1 MPGKITSRVAPRQ
14 DLCIFC
20 ALRLGRASQFLR
32 PHPINQKRPYRASSQ
47 ISQPPA
53 AAYAI
58 AQEDP
63 DESPQSVQQPSP
75 PPLKQSQGAW
85 PVFVPRKPIAK
96 AIEPVTR
103 PPEVNS
109 APSAY
114 TNWKCSGCGNS
125 NLARRDV
132 CVSCR
137 TPKHKPPRRPQPGL
151 SSDALLGDVQR
162 SLPRLDELLNRRKSS
177 PQESRVGGQ
186 RYPPLSFGTSNPVS
200 VRDLES
206 RDQTQQSQL
215 HQVNSIDRS
224 GGSTRE
230 NVTRARNAKQPFDFG
245 RSISKTQP
253 HINPPEPVPKLPS
266 KWGHSLGRSEGST
279 REQLGQGGQKQ
290 QALDFGR
297 SSSEADGERPVWRF
311 KAFNGPGSVSSR
323 QDENLPDRAQPTSR
337 ISLRQGGDQPGRDPN
352 RRNQRPSFEEDMPRV
367 RFAFSKAKN
376 NEQRAS
382 GPTAGEGAPF
392 IPAEQPTRI
401 ATTVVGGPVS
411 SISAVHPPKAP
422 PVQATPVR
430 ARPISIVDTG
440 DRSGINALLGH
451 VADTRKPQS
460 RLSRS
465 TDVDITFGQEARAP
479 IPETLDMV
487 DNVIPKF
494 SMAVTD
500 SLYNESEEAEIRN
513 RKQRQKSRL
522 QKDEEEGRRT
532 RGRFQVDAEEPEVA
546 PSKLEPHLE
555 RKGARRASSRPNSYD
570 MLDHDE
576 ELLSGERDRKKKKAK
591 GKGKA
596 VISARTP
603 IQLPEFISV
612 KNLATALRLKTEDF
626 INRMEEMGFE
636 RPRHDHVLDAE
647 TSGLIASEFNFE
659 PIYAQEVQD
668 LVPRPM
674 PEDVSSLPQRP
685 PIVTIMGHVDH
696 GKTTILDWLRKSS
709 VVESEHGG
717 ITQHIGA
724 FSVTMP
730 GGKQITFLDTPG
742 HAAFLEMRRRGANV
756 TDIVILVVAADDSVK
771 PQTVEAIKHAT
782 DAKVPIIV
790 AINKVDKADANVDRV
805 KQDLAR
811 HGVTVEDYGGDVQ
824 AVPVSGKFGKGMAE
838 LEEATVTL
846 SELLDHRAEVDG
858 PVEGWIIESKVTLA
872 GRVATVLVRRGTLR
886 AGNIIVAGTTW
897 ARVRTLRNDA
907 GALVNEA
914 PPGTPVQIDGW
925 RADDPIAGWQVLQ
938 TEDEDHA
945 KEVVELRRER
955 DEYTKLA
962 GDTSAINAIRSEEA
976 EARATQLAWE
986 AEQQWASKRAKYRP
1000 NDNAGWVE
1008 GKTSSGPKQ
1017 VHFVVKA
1024 DVSGSVEA
1032 LVNSISAIGN
1042 NEIAANVIRSGVGA
1056 VNESD
1061 VNHLASSGEVGY
1073 LISFNQPV
1081 DASVSRL
1088 AEAAG
1093 LEILDHNIIYKV
1105 TDVVKE
1111 KLTAELPPAITQRV
1125 VGEAEIAKVFEIS
1138 VKKAK
1143 VKVAGCKISNGV
1155 IRRDKKIRVL
1165 RGSQVVYNG
1174 TLDSLKNQ
1182 KKDVTEMRKGSECGM
1197 GFENW
1202 GEFEEGD
1209 QVQCYEEQKTART
1222 L

>member
-1 MPGKITSRVAPRQ
+1 M
-14 DLCIFC
+14 
-20 ALRLGRASQFLR
+20 GRASQFLR
-32 PHPINQKRPYRASSQ
+32 PHTINQKRPYRASSQ
-47 ISQPPA
+47 INQPPA

-63 DESPQSVQQPSP
+63 DESPQSFQQSSS

-85 PVFVPRKPIAK
+85 PAFVPAKPIAK
-96 AIEPVTR
+96 AVEPATR
-103 PPEVNS
+103 PPKVNS

-114 TNWKCSGCGNS
+114 SNWKCSGCGNT

-137 TPKHKPPRRPQPGL
+137 RAKNEPPRRPQPGP
-151 SSDALLGDVQR
+151 SSDALLGEVRR
-162 SLPRLDELLNRRKSS
+162 SLPRLDELLSKRKGSTE
-177 PQESRVGGQ
+177 ESRVGGQ
-186 RYPPLSFGTSNPVS
+186 RQPPLDFGRSNPVPI
-200 VRDLES
+200 RDLRS

-215 HQVNSIDRS
+215 HQVNLIDR
-224 GGSTRE
+224 GRGSTRE
-230 NVTRARNAKQPFDFG
+230 NVTRARNAQQPFDFG
-245 RSISKTQP
+245 RSIRRAQP
-253 HINPPEPVPKLPS
+253 NINPLEPVQKLQS
-266 KWGHSLGRSEGST
+266 KWGDSLGRSEGST
-279 REQLGQGGQKQ
+279 GEQLGQGGQKQ

-297 SSSEADGERPVWRF
+297 SRSEADGERYVWRF
-311 KAFNGPGSVSSR
+311 QFSDGPGSASPR
-323 QDENLPDRAQPTSR
+323 QGENLPGRAQATSR
-337 ISLRQGGDQPGRDPN
+337 ISPRQGGNQTVRDP
-352 RRNQRPSFEEDMPRV
+352 SRV
-367 RFAFSKAKN
+367 K
-376 NEQRAS
+376 
-382 GPTAGEGAPF
+382 
-392 IPAEQPTRI
+392 
-401 ATTVVGGPVS
+401 
-411 SISAVHPPKAP
+411 
-422 PVQATPVR
+422 
-430 ARPISIVDTG
+430 PISIADTG
-440 DRSGINALLGH
+440 DRSGINALLSH
-451 VADTRKPQS
+451 AEATRKPQS
-460 RLSRS
+460 RLPKS
-465 TDVDITFGQEARAP
+465 TDVDITFGQKAQAQVSENPDIA
-479 IPETLDMV
+479 
-487 DNVIPKF
+487 DNVIPEV
-494 SMAVTD
+494 SMAVAD
-500 SLYNESEEAEIRN
+500 SVFDESEKAGVRN

-522 QKDEEEGRRT
+522 QRDEEEGPRA
-532 RGRFQVDAEEPEVA
+532 RGRFQVDAEEPEIA
-546 PSKLEPHLE
+546 SPELEPRLE
-555 RKGARRASSRPNSYD
+555 RMGERRASSRQNNYYVQDP
-570 MLDHDE
+570 DE
-576 ELLSGERDRKKKKAK
+576 ELLSGGRDGKKKKAK
-591 GKGKA
+591 GKSKA

-612 KNLATALRLKTEDF
+612 KNLATALRLRSEDF
-626 INRMEEMGFE
+626 ITRMEEMGFE

-668 LVPRPM
+668 LVPRPV
-674 PEDVSSLPQRP
+674 PEDVSFLPQRP

-790 AINKVDKADANVDRV
+790 AINKVDKEDSNVDRV

-811 HGVTVEDYGGDVQ
+811 HGVTVEDYGGEVQ
-824 AVPVSGKFGKGMAE
+824 AVPVSGKYGKGMAE
-838 LEEATVTL
+838 LEEAAVTL

-907 GALVNEA
+907 GALVDEA

-938 TEDEDHA
+938 AEDEGHA
-945 KEVVELRRER
+945 KEVVELRQER

-976 EARATQLAWE
+976 EARAKQLAWE
-986 AEQQWASKRAKYRP
+986 AEQEWASKRAKYRP
-1000 NDNAGWVE
+1000 KDNAGWVE
-1008 GKTSSGPKQ
+1008 GKTSGGPKQ

-1042 NEIAANVIRSGVGA
+1042 NEIAANVIRSGVGV

-1061 VNHLASSGEVGY
+1061 VGHLASSGEVGY

-1081 DASVSRL
+1081 DAGVSRL

-1105 TDVVKE
+1105 TDVVRE
-1111 KLTAELPPAITQRV
+1111 KLAAELPPAVTQRV
-1125 VGEAEIAKVFEIS
+1125 VGEAEIGKVFEIG
-1138 VKKAK
+1138 VKKGK

-1165 RGSQVVYNG
+1165 RGSQVVYDG
-1174 TLDSLKNQ
+1174 KWLERLSIMPKLI
-1182 KKDVTEMRKGSECGM
+1182 C
-1197 GFENW
+1197 
-1202 GEFEEGD
+1202 
-1209 QVQCYEEQKTART
+1209 

>member
-1 MPGKITSRVAPRQ
+1 MPGKIFSRVAPRQ

-20 ALRLGRASQFLR
+20 ALRVGRASQFLR
-32 PHPINQKRPYRASSQ
+32 PHPINQKRPYRACSQ
-47 ISQPPA
+47 VNQPPA
-53 AAYAI
+53 AAYAV

-63 DESPQSVQQPSP
+63 DESPQYVQRPSP
-75 PPLKQSQGAW
+75 PPPKQSQGAW

-96 AIEPVTR
+96 AIEPATR

-114 TNWKCSGCGNS
+114 PNWKCSGCGKS
-125 NLARRDV
+125 NLAQRDV
-132 CVSCR
+132 CGNCR
-137 TPKHKPPRRPQPGL
+137 TPKHKAPRRPQPGP
-151 SSDALLGDVQR
+151 SSDALSGEVQR
-162 SLPRLDELLNRRKSS
+162 SVPRLDELLNRRESS
-177 PQESRVGGQ
+177 AQESRAGGQ
-186 RYPPLSFGTSNPVS
+186 RYPPFRFGTSNPVS
-200 VRDLES
+200 VRDLGS

-215 HQVNSIDRS
+215 HQVNLTDRS
-224 GGSTRE
+224 GGATRE
-230 NVTRARNAKQPFDFG
+230 NVTRARNAQQPFSFG
-245 RSISKTQP
+245 RSISKAQP
-253 HINPPEPVPKLPS
+253 NTNPPEPVPKPQS
-266 KWGHSLGRSEGST
+266 KWGEFLGRSEGST
-279 REQLGQGGQKQ
+279 RESLGQGGQKRQ
-290 QALDFGR
+290 
-297 SSSEADGERPVWRF
+297 
-311 KAFNGPGSVSSR
+311 AFNSPGRVSSR
-323 QDENLPDRAQPTSR
+323 QGENLPDRAQAQATSR
-337 ISLRQGGDQPGRDPN
+337 ISLRQGGDQTGREPN
-352 RRNQRPSFEEDMPRV
+352 RRNQRPSFE
-367 RFAFSKAKN
+367 A
-376 NEQRAS
+376 
-382 GPTAGEGAPF
+382 
-392 IPAEQPTRI
+392 
-401 ATTVVGGPVS
+401 
-411 SISAVHPPKAP
+411 
-422 PVQATPVR
+422 
-430 ARPISIVDTG
+430 VDTG

-451 VADTRKPQS
+451 VEDRRKSRS

-465 TDVDITFGQEARAP
+465 ADVDITFGQTAQAP
-479 IPETLDMV
+479 TRETLDMV

-500 SLYNESEEAEIRN
+500 SLLDESEEAEIRI

-522 QKDEEEGRRT
+522 QQDEEEGRRA
-532 RGRFQVDAEEPEVA
+532 RGRFQVYAEEPEVA
-546 PSKLEPHLE
+546 PSKLEPRLE
-555 RKGARRASSRPNSYD
+555 RKGARRASSRPNSYV
-570 MLDHDE
+570 MQDHDE
-576 ELLSGERDRKKKKAK
+576 ELLSEERDRKRKKAK

-647 TSGLIASEFNFE
+647 TSGLVASEFNFE

-668 LVPRPM
+668 LVPRPP

-790 AINKVDKADANVDRV
+790 AINKVDKPDANVDRV

-838 LEEATVTL
+838 LEEAAVTL

-907 GALVNEA
+907 GALVEEA

-945 KEVVELRRER
+945 KEVVELRQER
-955 DEYTKLA
+955 AEYTKLA

-976 EARATQLAWE
+976 EARAQQLAWE
-986 AEQQWASKRAKYRP
+986 AEQQWASKRPKYRP
-1000 NDNAGWVE
+1000 KDNAGWVE
-1008 GKTSSGPKQ
+1008 SRTSGGPKQ

-1032 LVNSISAIGN
+1032 LVNSVSAIGN
-1042 NEIAANVIRSGVGA
+1042 NEIAANVIRSGVGV

-1165 RGSQVVYNG
+1165 RGSQVVYDG
-1174 TLDSLKNQ
+1174 TLESLKNQ
-1182 KKDVTEMRKGSECGM
+1182 KKDVTEMRKGSECGI

-1202 GEFEEGD
+1202 GEFQEGD